1 MKHDYFPLRS
11 DVFSLSYLLSS
22 DKFLSYIV
30 FSLFT
35 LFLWKCVSV
44 IAMQE
49 LCCTCYTQLSFQ
61 GHVWINMTN
70 MYLILAHIG
79 SFSFTK
85 PERLSFVWWIVV
97 LILSQLSQSR
107 NMYWTNLWQWKLVYR
122 TPGIKGTSVWM
133 YIIIFM
139 SWSLTILK
147 AIGVLYD
154 KQIL

>member
-44 IAMQE
+44 IVMQE
-49 LCCTCYTQLSFQ
+49 LCCTLVQSCDKLVTFKPCYTQLSFQ

-70 MYLILAHIG
+70 MHLILAHIG
-79 SFSFTK
+79 SFSFTN
-85 PERLSFVWWIVV
+85 PERLSFVWWIIV

-122 TPGIKGTSVWM
+122 TPGIKGMFGCT
-133 YIIIFM
+133 
-139 SWSLTILK
+139 
-147 AIGVLYD
+147 
-154 KQIL
+154 